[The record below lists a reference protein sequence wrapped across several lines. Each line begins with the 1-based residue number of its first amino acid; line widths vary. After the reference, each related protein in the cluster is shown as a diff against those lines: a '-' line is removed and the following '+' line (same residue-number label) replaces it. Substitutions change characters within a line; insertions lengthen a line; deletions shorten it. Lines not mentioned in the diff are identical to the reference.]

1 LDGVR
6 GIAIL
11 AVVACHATAG
21 SLAVTHAWWGH
32 IGFELKDGLALFFVL
47 SGYLLYGQF
56 LSARRSE
63 GRGLATATYAWR
75 RALRIV
81 PAYWVALT
89 VLAIWPGLTGVF
101 TGHWWV
107 YYGFG
112 QVYGSH
118 TSAGG
123 LPVAWSLCVEV
134 VFYACLPVYA
144 ALLARLTRRLT
155 PARAAQLE
163 LAALTGIFIASLG
176 FRELVR
182 SGVLAPQW
190 LNTLPSLAGWL
201 TVGMGLAVIRSAVKH
216 GEMHVRVVPVLAGHA
231 AVCWTL
237 AAAVLVL
244 NASLN
249 SQIAPGFRQHP
260 LALGLDFSAGAAVA
274 FLVILPAIF
283 PREGARGPALLR
295 SRALVTTGVISYGI
309 FLWHFPLA
317 GKLIAVLPAGAP
329 WFARAIILF
338 AMDFAAAAAIA
349 MVSWRLVERP
359 LMKLKRPR
367 SRRLEPA
374 LSQAGSSG

>member
-11 AVVACHATAG
+11 AVVACHASLG
-21 SLAVTHAWWGH
+21 SSAVTHAWWGH
-32 IGFELKDGLALFFVL
+32 IAFELKDGLALFFVL

-63 GRGLATATYAWR
+63 SGGMGTGTYAWR
-75 RALRIV
+75 RAMRIL

-112 QVYGSH
+112 QVYDVH
-118 TSAGG
+118 TRTGG
-123 LPVAWSLCVEV
+123 LSVAWSLCVEV
-134 VFYACLPVYA
+134 LFYACLPVYA
-144 ALLARLTRRLT
+144 ILLARLTRRLGA
-155 PARAAQLE
+155 ARAAQLE
-163 LAALTGIFIASLG
+163 LAALAAIFVATLA
-176 FRELVR
+176 FRELAR
-182 SGVLAPQW
+182 SGVVAPLW

-201 TVGMGLAVIRSAVKH
+201 AVGMGLAVVRSAIKH
-216 GEMHVRVVPVLAGHA
+216 GEIRARVLRRLAGHA
-231 AVCWTL
+231 ALCWTL
-237 AAAVLVL
+237 AAAALVL

-249 SQIAPGFRQHP
+249 SQIAPGFGQHP
-260 LALGLDFSAGAAVA
+260 LALALDFIAGAAVA

-338 AMDFAAAAAIA
+338 AMDFAVAGAIA
-349 MVSWRLVERP
+349 MLSWRLVERP
-359 LMKLKRPR
+359 LMNLKRPR
-367 SRRLEPA
+367 WRRLKPA
-374 LSQAGSSG
+374 LSQAGASG